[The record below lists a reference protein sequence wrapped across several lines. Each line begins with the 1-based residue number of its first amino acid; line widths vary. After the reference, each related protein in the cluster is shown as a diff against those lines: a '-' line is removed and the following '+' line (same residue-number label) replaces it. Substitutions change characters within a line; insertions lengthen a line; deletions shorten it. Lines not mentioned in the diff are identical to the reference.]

1 VAARVEGS
9 SRERENLNQRVIM
22 SEAQDR
28 AEVVVVGAGLAGL
41 ACALD
46 LVALGRD
53 VRLVE
58 ASDGVGGR
66 VRTDAVDGFL
76 LDRGFQVILE
86 AYPELRRRVD
96 LKALDLKAFYPGT
109 LVRIGNEVHRMADPG
124 LEMADALRSLTAPVG
139 TFADKLRVAR
149 LRQEVGGG
157 DAERLLEA
165 PAGTTEEVL
174 REAGFSEGMID
185 RFFRPFF
192 GGVLLDPT
200 LGVSGRLFRYYFRM
214 FAEGTSSLPAT
225 GMEALPRQ
233 LAARLPEG
241 TLQLNHP
248 VRKVTASRVEF
259 EGGGSLE
266 AEAVV
271 VAVEGPE
278 ASRLLGDR
286 VADPGSRSVT
296 CLYFDAPESPVNEEI
311 LVLNGNGPSEGP
323 VNNLAVLSD
332 VAKGYAPSGR
342 ALISV
347 TVVGEPNGSE
357 LELEQDVRRQLT
369 GWYGDQV
376 AGWKAI
382 RQYRIAHAQPLQT
395 PALMTSPRRPVRL
408 DNGLFVCGDHRDHAS
423 LNGAL
428 SSGGRAAR
436 ELHRALS

>member
-1 VAARVEGS
+1 
-9 SRERENLNQRVIM
+9 M

-46 LVALGRD
+46 LTAVGRD

-96 LKALDLKAFYPGT
+96 LKALDLKAFYPGA
-109 LVRIGNEVHRMADPG
+109 LVRIGKEVHRMADPG
-124 LEMADALRSLTAPVG
+124 LEMVDALRSITAPVG

-174 REAGFSEGMID
+174 RESGFSDGMID

-192 GGVLLDPT
+192 GGVLLDPD

-233 LAARLPEG
+233 LAARLPQG
-241 TLQLNHP
+241 TLQLNHR

-278 ASRLLGDR
+278 AVRLLGDH

-296 CLYFDAPESPVNEEI
+296 CLYFDAPESPVDEEI
-311 LVLNGNGPSEGP
+311 LVLNGNGPSDGP

-342 ALISV
+342 ALVSV
-347 TVVGEPNGSE
+347 TVVGEPTGSE
-357 LELEQDVRRQLT
+357 VELEKEVRRQLT
-369 GWYGDQV
+369 GWYGDRV
-376 AGWKAI
+376 SAWETI
-382 RQYRIAHAQPLQT
+382 RQYRIVHGQPLQT
-395 PALMTSPRRPVRL
+395 PALMTPPRRPVRL
-408 DNGLFVCGDHRDHAS
+408 DNGLFVCGDHREHAS

-436 ELHRALS
+436 EVHRALS

>member
-1 VAARVEGS
+1 M
-9 SRERENLNQRVIM
+9 ERENFNQRVIM

-96 LKALDLKAFYPGT
+96 LKALDLKAFYPGA

-124 LEMADALRSLTAPVG
+124 LEMADALRSITAPVG

-149 LRQEVGGG
+149 LRQEVVGG

-278 ASRLLGDR
+278 AARLLGDR

-311 LVLNGNGPSEGP
+311 LVLNGNGPSDGP

-332 VAKGYAPSGR
+332 VARGYAPPGR

-376 AGWKAI
+376 SGWKAI
-382 RQYRIAHAQPLQT
+382 RQYHIAHAQPLQT
-395 PALMTSPRRPVRL
+395 PALMTSHRRPVRL
-408 DNGLFVCGDHRDHAS
+408 DTGLYVCGDHRDHAS

-436 ELHRALS
+436 EVHRALS

>member
-1 VAARVEGS
+1 
-9 SRERENLNQRVIM
+9 M

-96 LKALDLKAFYPGT
+96 LKALDLKAFYPGA

-124 LEMADALRSLTAPVG
+124 LEMADALRSITAPVG

-149 LRQEVGGG
+149 LRQEVVGG

-233 LAARLPEG
+233 LAGRLPEG
-241 TLQLNHP
+241 TLQLDHP

-278 ASRLLGDR
+278 AARLLGDR

-311 LVLNGNGPSEGP
+311 LVLNGNGPSDGP

-332 VAKGYAPSGR
+332 VARGYAPSGR

-376 AGWKAI
+376 SGWKAI

-428 SSGGRAAR
+428 SSGKRAAR
-436 ELHRALS
+436 EVHRALS

>member
-1 VAARVEGS
+1 
-9 SRERENLNQRVIM
+9 M

-46 LVALGRD
+46 LVAAGRD

-86 AYPELRRRVD
+86 AYPELKRRVD
-96 LKALDLKAFYPGT
+96 LKALNLKAFYPGA
-109 LVRIGNEVHRMADPG
+109 LVRADGGVHRMADPG
-124 LEMADALRSLTAPVG
+124 LEMADALRSITAPIG

-149 LRQEVGGG
+149 LRQEVTGG

-165 PAGTTEEVL
+165 PSGTTEELL

-214 FAEGTSSLPAT
+214 FAEGSSSLPAA

-233 LAARLPEG
+233 LADRLPPG
-241 TLQLNHP
+241 TLLLNHR
-248 VRKVTASRVEF
+248 VRRVSASRVEF

-278 ASRLLGDR
+278 AARLLGDH
-286 VADPGSRSVT
+286 VGDPGSRSVT
-296 CLYFDAPESPVNEEI
+296 CLYFSAPESPVKEGI
-311 LVLNGNGPSEGP
+311 LVLNGNGPLDGP

-332 VAKGYAPSGR
+332 VARGYAPPGR
-342 ALISV
+342 SLVSV
-347 TVVGEPNGSE
+347 TVVTEPGGGAAE
-357 LELEQDVRRQLT
+357 LEREVRRQLT
-369 GWYGDQV
+369 AWYGDRV
-376 AGWKAI
+376 ASWETL
-382 RQYRIAHAQPLQT
+382 RQYRITHAQPLQT
-395 PALMTSPRRPVRL
+395 PDLMTRSRRPVRL
-408 DNGLFVCGDHRDHAS
+408 DDGVFVCGDHRDHAS

-428 SSGGRAAR
+428 ASGGRAAR
-436 ELHRALS
+436 EVHRALS